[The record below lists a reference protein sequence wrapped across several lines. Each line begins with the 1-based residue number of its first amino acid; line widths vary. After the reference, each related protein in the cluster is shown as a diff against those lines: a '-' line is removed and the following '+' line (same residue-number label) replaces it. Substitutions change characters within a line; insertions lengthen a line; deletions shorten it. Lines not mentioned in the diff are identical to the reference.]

1 MGTSFQFSFYSDN
14 SFALSFWEEATVLMI
29 NETNNYPIKM
39 RWKISYRNVF
49 RRSTV
54 KRRSYEGEVYTYPTS
69 AHLSHETPVVDKP
82 PCCMV
87 RCADTRGR
95 FASSGLG
102 AKLYELGAGLLSWDN
117 AGFLHVCSFESIG
130 KDVVI
135 VGANQRKR
143 DSGIWQRGGTSCGSA

>member
-1 MGTSFQFSFYSDN
+1 
-14 SFALSFWEEATVLMI
+14 
-29 NETNNYPIKM
+29 
-39 RWKISYRNVF
+39 
-49 RRSTV
+49 
-54 KRRSYEGEVYTYPTS
+54 
-69 AHLSHETPVVDKP
+69 
-82 PCCMV
+82 MV
-87 RCADTRGR
+87 RCADTSGR

-143 DSGIWQRGGTSCGSA
+143 DSGI